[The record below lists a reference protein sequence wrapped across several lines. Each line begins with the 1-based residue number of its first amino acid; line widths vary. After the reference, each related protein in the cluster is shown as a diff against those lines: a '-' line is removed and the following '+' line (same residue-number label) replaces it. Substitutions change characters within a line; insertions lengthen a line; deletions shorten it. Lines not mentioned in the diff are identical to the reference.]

1 MNGSPIIVQL
11 EIIIRAFHLHRS
23 PFASLPGRSRKVNW
37 VLDLLYIVCMLYPTP
52 LLFWQV
58 TPQPRTAVPQPHPA
72 AHTTAPPQHHR
83 PSLATDDQKQA
94 RSEGKLPVPEVR
106 ERRHR
111 QSPSAS
117 QQQVSDSQKQR
128 HQQVPQTGEKQ
139 QRPRRRSGE
148 RESRSRQERQQ
159 VSVSEIEKEK
169 MYQLAA
175 KRPTYRLYDDWEAL
189 LPI

>member
-1 MNGSPIIVQL
+1 ML
-11 EIIIRAFHLHRS
+11 C
-23 PFASLPGRSRKVNW
+23 
-37 VLDLLYIVCMLYPTP
+37 VCMYPTH

-72 AHTTAPPQHHR
+72 AHTTAPAQHHR

-117 QQQVSDSQKQR
+117 QQQVNDSHKQR
-128 HQQVPQTGEKQ
+128 IQQVPQTGEKQ

-159 VSVSEIEKEK
+159 VSVSESCSGSAARRQCLPTARPPTPRLTVMLQVPAACPGVCEVGNEKCHNL
-169 MYQLAA
+169 QQSN
-175 KRPTYRLYDDWEAL
+175 PFIAL
-189 LPI
+189 HVN

>member
-11 EIIIRAFHLHRS
+11 EIIIRAVLLHHIT
-23 PFASLPGRSRKVNW
+23 FASLPVRSRTVNW
-37 VLDLLYIVCMLYPTP
+37 VLSLFYVVVRSYPIP

-72 AHTTAPPQHHR
+72 AHTTAPTQHHR

-94 RSEGKLPVPEVR
+94 RSKGTPPVPEVR

-128 HQQVPQTGEKQ
+128 HQQVPQPGEKQ

-159 VSVSEIEKEK
+159 VSVSERCWWDWKLK
-169 MYQLAA
+169 SVTTCSNA
-175 KRPTYRLYDDWEAL
+175 TRLSPLW
-189 LPI
+189 